1 MEPAKEEILDAF
13 LKSGKKHLLIT
24 GRRAC
29 GKTTLFNEI
38 AHGLPGN
45 EGAIRGITTYTI
57 PGMYVML
64 KDNFTGDETVIGRV
78 HKKDLVQDKNAM
90 VPVREGFIRFGI
102 PILESAVQSEQEWIC
117 IDEIGFLES
126 ENVRY
131 QKVILEAFEKKRV
144 MAIIRKQ
151 DLPFLNELK
160 RRDDVYLV
168 DMDEYGSKNTN
179 M

>member
-1 MEPAKEEILDAF
+1 MRPAKENILDDF

-24 GRRAC
+24 GKRAS
-29 GKTTLFNEI
+29 GKTTLFN
-38 AHGLPGN
+38 ALAAVLPEN
-45 EGAIRGITTYTI
+45 QEPIRGITTYTI

-64 KDNFTGDETVIGRV
+64 KDNYTGDETVIGRV
-78 HKKDLVQDKNAM
+78 HKKDLVQDRNLM

-102 PILESAVQSEQEWIC
+102 PILESAVQSPQMWIC

-144 MAIIRKQ
+144 LAVVQMQK
-151 DLPFLNELK
+151 LSFLDELK
-160 RRDDVYLV
+160 HRDDVYLI
-168 DMDEYGSKNTN
+168 DLNEYE

>member
-1 MEPAKEEILDAF
+1 MRPAKEDILDAF

-24 GRRAC
+24 GKRAS
-29 GKTTLFNEI
+29 GKTTLFN
-38 AHGLPGN
+38 ALAAVLPEN
-45 EGAIRGITTYTI
+45 QEPIRGITTYTI

-64 KDNFTGDETVIGRV
+64 KDNYTGDETVIGRV
-78 HKKDLVQDKNAM
+78 HKKDLVQDRNLM

-102 PILESAVQSEQEWIC
+102 PILESAVQSPQMWIC

-144 MAIIRKQ
+144 LAVVQMQK
-151 DLPFLNELK
+151 LSFLDELK
-160 RRDDVYLV
+160 HRDDVYLI
-168 DMDEYGSKNTN
+168 DLNEYE